1 MRHRKSGRKLGRK
14 SSHRKAMFSNM
25 VTALVTYGR
34 IETTEAKAKEMR
46 SLAERTISLATRV
59 SDLVG
64 KDPETLSADERAR
77 LVHAKRQAARIIRG
91 REALKRLF
99 ADIGPAYAER
109 PGGYT
114 RVLKTRN
121 RRGDAAPMAFIEL
134 VPQEGLARTQ
144 AEQAA

>member
-1 MRHRKSGRKLGRK
+1 MRHRKTGRKLGRK
-14 SSHRKAMFSNM
+14 SSHRKSMFNNM

-46 SLAERTISLATRV
+46 GLAEKTINLATRV
-59 SDLVG
+59 SDLVA
-64 KDPETLSADERAR
+64 KPLDQLSVDERLR
-77 LVHAKRQAARIIRG
+77 LVNARRAAAKVIRDQDT
-91 REALKRLF
+91 LKRLF
-99 ADIGPAYAER
+99 AEIGPAYAER

-134 VPQEGLARTQ
+134 VPQEGLARTK